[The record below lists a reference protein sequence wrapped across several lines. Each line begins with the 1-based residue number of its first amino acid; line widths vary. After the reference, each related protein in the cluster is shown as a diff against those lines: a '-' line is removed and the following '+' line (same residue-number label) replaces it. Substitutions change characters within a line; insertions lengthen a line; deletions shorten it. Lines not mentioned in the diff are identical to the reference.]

1 MYAASTNSVWSP
13 PPGRPPPLADRVG
26 SPPALPPRGL
36 RDGQPTLP
44 TPHASRAP
52 SPAAYHRARPS
63 EASGAGW
70 QVRGRR
76 AREPSQGSHV
86 ELTSGPEID
95 HTLLVSLAED
105 SLSVSNGLGNRTP
118 VAGDGHGP
126 LTALAREALGN
137 DPEKVRR
144 FLDGIAP
151 TVRRTCRSVMGC
163 THPDLEDAIQDS
175 LIDLVRALPQY
186 RFEADVSHYAAKI
199 ALRVAIAERSKDR
212 ARTEHLR
219 LFHQSRESRPA
230 SLDPAGIVAEV
241 ECSWL
246 VHLIVRK
253 LRRSQTEAVL
263 LRFFL
268 GCSVEE
274 IASITGVPLNT
285 AKTRLRTGKDKLRR
299 CLEKRGYSPETVG
312 VFR

>member
-1 MYAASTNSVWSP
+1 MHAVNTISDGDDLRGLP
-13 PPGRPPPLADRVG
+13 
-26 SPPALPPRGL
+26 LPPR
-36 RDGQPTLP
+36 RMK
-44 TPHASRAP
+44 SCAP
-52 SPAAYHRARPS
+52 
-63 EASGAGW
+63 
-70 QVRGRR
+70 RR
-76 AREPSQGSHV
+76 AG
-86 ELTSGPEID
+86 LTSGPEIA

-105 SLSVSNGLGNRTP
+105 NLFLSGRLRDRTP
-118 VAGDGHGP
+118 VAEEGHGP

-137 DPEKVRR
+137 DPDKVRR

-151 TVRRTCRSVMGC
+151 TVRRTCRGVMGY
-163 THPDLEDAIQDS
+163 THPDLEDAIQES
-175 LIDLVRALPQY
+175 LIDIVRALPQY
-186 RFEADVSHYAAKI
+186 RFEADVSYYAAKI

-212 ARTEHLR
+212 ARVEHLR

-230 SLDPAGIVAEV
+230 SLDPAGIVADV

-246 VHLIVRK
+246 AQLIVRK
-253 LRRSQTEAVL
+253 LKKSQTEAVL

-299 CLEKRGYSPETVG
+299 HLSKQGYAPETAG